1 MALPTVCKGE
11 AGHSCLLTLK
21 SESGERP
28 GRWWSLSCLLVRL
41 LQQGRE
47 VLSGSVCA

>member
-1 MALPTVCKGE
+1 MALPSACKGE

-21 SESGERP
+21 SGEGP